1 MNYRDWQ
8 IYGEAMMKLLD
19 LVIVDD
25 EPILLKGL
33 LRTYAWDQMGF
44 RVVGTALSGEQA
56 IGVIREKKPDVVLT
70 DIRMKQMTGLQMMD
84 TIRQTGQECLFVV
97 LSAYRDFEYAKEACG
112 LGAFAY
118 LLKPIEDEK
127 LQETMQSA
135 YRTCM
140 ERRSKEER
148 MENWEN
154 LVKKDATSFLQ
165 VIVQKYLLN
174 QISFDKLSEVFETV
188 EHPLQKEDRFIAVNA
203 DIDLAYKI
211 TNTLEYEAARFAL
224 KSFLEENLRA
234 RFTFLSL
241 QGEGETQLYLIRT
254 NENATVLVLKH
265 LLEEAKKELKSPMTA
280 SISKP
285 YKGLQGIRKSC
296 EEACRLFAMASE
308 TSSGSFTIYM
318 ENAATYVKDTSAPE
332 EQQIGNALRKNDE
345 TALKEAFV
353 RFLYTLPEQEE
364 MQRQRLHSVMLN
376 AEVFLEETYGMS
388 EELKKQ
394 FQSYYSNMQNLN
406 ASKEVDVSYKILC
419 RAIAER
425 KDYALNHQVKGN
437 REYMSEAMA
446 YIDEH
451 LQEEDL
457 SIVAVAMHVY
467 LNPVYFG
474 RVFKESQQMSF
485 KKYLLQCRMEK
496 AKKLLQDGND
506 SIGSI
511 CEQIGISNPSYFSH
525 LFKEYTGK
533 LPTEYKKE
541 W

>member
-1 MNYRDWQ
+1 
-8 IYGEAMMKLLD
+8 MKLLD

-33 LRTYAWDQMGF
+33 LKTYDWDGMGF

-56 IGVIREKKPDVVLT
+56 LLVIREKKPHVVLT
-70 DIRMKQMTGLQMMD
+70 DIRMKQMSGLEMMEQ
-84 TIRQTGQECLFVV
+84 IRQTGQECLFVV
-97 LSAYRDFEYAKEACG
+97 LSAYRDFEYAKEACD

-127 LQETMQSA
+127 LQETMEHA

-140 ERRSKEER
+140 EKLLSAER
-148 MENWEN
+148 IENWEN
-154 LVKKDATSFLQ
+154 LVKKDATNFLQ
-165 VIVQKYLLN
+165 VIVQRYLLD
-174 QISFDKLSEVFETV
+174 QISFDKLTEVFETI
-188 EHPLQKEDRFIAVNA
+188 EHPIEKEDRFVAVIA

-211 TNTLEYEAARFAL
+211 TNALEYEASRFAL
-224 KSFLEENLRA
+224 KGFMEEKLKERYP
-234 RFTFLSL
+234 FLSL
-241 QGEGETQLYLIRT
+241 QGAGDTQMFLIRT
-254 NENATVLVLKH
+254 RENATVLALKH
-265 LLEEAKKELKSPMTA
+265 LLEEAREALKSPIIA

-296 EEACRLFAMASE
+296 EEACELFGKAGEAGD
-308 TSSGSFTIYM
+308 GSFKVYM
-318 ENAATYVKDTSAPE
+318 ENSALHKGSAAPE
-332 EQQIGNALRKNDE
+332 DEQIGYALRKNDE
-345 TALKEAFV
+345 KALKEAFV
-353 RFLYTLPEQEE
+353 HFLYTLPAEE
-364 MQRQRLHSVMLN
+364 EVQRQRLHSVMLE
-376 AEVFLEETYGMS
+376 AELLLEESYGMS
-388 EELKKQ
+388 EELRKQ
-394 FQSYYSNMQNLN
+394 FQNYYSNMQKLS

-419 RAIAER
+419 RAIEER
-425 KDYALNHQVKGN
+425 QAYASSHETKGS
-437 REYMSEAMA
+437 REYMAEALA

-474 RVFKESQQMSF
+474 RVFKENQQMSF

-496 AKKLLQDGND
+496 AKKLLQNQNE

-511 CEQIGISNPSYFSH
+511 CEQIGIGNPSYFSH

>member
-140 ERRSKEER
+140 EKRSKEER

-296 EEACRLFAMASE
+296 EEACRLFGMASE

>member
-1 MNYRDWQ
+1 
-8 IYGEAMMKLLD
+8 MMKLLD

-296 EEACRLFAMASE
+296 EEACRLFGMASE

>member
-1 MNYRDWQ
+1 
-8 IYGEAMMKLLD
+8 MKLLD

-33 LRTYAWDQMGF
+33 LKTYDWDQMGF
-44 RVVGTALSGEQA
+44 QVVGTALSGEQA
-56 IGVIREKKPDVVLT
+56 IDVIREKKPDVVLT

-84 TIRQTGQECLFVV
+84 TIRQTDKECLFVV
-97 LSAYRDFEYAKEACG
+97 LSAYRDFEYAKEACD

-127 LQETMQSA
+127 LQETMQNA

-140 ERRSKEER
+140 EKRTKEER

-165 VIVQKYLLN
+165 VIVQKYLLK
-174 QISFDKLSEVFETV
+174 QISFDKLTEVFETV
-188 EHPLQKEDRFIAVNA
+188 DQPLQKEDRFITVNA

-224 KSFLEENLRA
+224 NSFLEEKLRE
-234 RFTFLSL
+234 RFVFFSL
-241 QGEGETQLYLIRT
+241 QGQGETHAYLIRT
-254 NENATVLVLKH
+254 KENVTVLALKH
-265 LLEEAKKELKSPMTA
+265 LLEEAKEELRSPIIA

-285 YKGLQGIRKSC
+285 YKGLPGIRKSYD
-296 EEACRLFAMASE
+296 EACELFAMAGE
-308 TSSGSFTIYM
+308 AGSGSFTIYM
-318 ENAATYVKDTSAPE
+318 ESASRYTKDSSAPE
-332 EQQIGNALRKNDE
+332 EQQITNALRKNDE
-345 TALKEAFV
+345 KALKEAFV
-353 RFLYTLPEQEE
+353 HFLYTLPAQEE
-364 MQRQRLHSVMLN
+364 MQRQRLHTVMLDT
-376 AEVFLEETYGMS
+376 EVFLEESYGMS
-388 EELKKQ
+388 EDLKKQ
-394 FQSYYSNMQNLN
+394 FQNYYSNMQNLS
-406 ASKEVDVSYKILC
+406 ASKEVDVSYKILR
-419 RAIAER
+419 RAVEER
-425 KDYALNHQVKGN
+425 KSYAESHEVKGS
-437 REYMSEAMA
+437 REYMAEAMA

-474 RVFKESQQMSF
+474 RVFKESKQMSF

-496 AKKLLQDGND
+496 AKKLLQNENE
-506 SIGSI
+506 SIGGI